1 MTRRVGRSIFRV
13 TRRAAHRERDTHR
26 GIVEANQKHQI
37 FMLGTERMWDTC
49 AVELRVNLPRA
60 VAAEI
65 EDVQRR
71 DPEVLSRILVYGL
84 TRRAIFE
91 HLAKSDAV
99 ENQ

>member
-1 MTRRVGRSIFRV
+1 
-13 TRRAAHRERDTHR
+13 
-26 GIVEANQKHQI
+26 
-37 FMLGTERMWDTC
+37 MWDTC